1 MTNDETRFFTKI
13 ESKRDVS
20 LKESVRGWR
29 HVHLVDSTIYFYPLK
44 WILLEEGMNTVWHN
58 APWSW
63 APKYDEKRF
72 MELALPLNDS
82 SNTWNPKSPPNLRRC
97 RGKWKQKQHNR
108 SWIILPCLFRKCY
121 TLHHSWSSY
130 LLHTYPSSSGT
141 MEIPIHLE
149 IEWWNCSCESTKFIS
164 RPNWHTMDWNE
175 KSVAI
180 LLVEYETNQILAEKT
195 NERPLNVSTRIK
207 VTSQEFASATESGT
221 IDVVVYPG
229 HPEYAW
235 THQMVYQ
242 QHQQPIPTSNMERF
256 CVKILSLIL
265 PIPLLSMGI
274 ISCVICYNENDPLQK
289 FTVGLFL
296 IFVSSIFWGITTFVL
311 FSSYPSSVMKDD
323 SFRNKS
329 LKGFSL
335 NNIGGGTLV

>member
-1 MTNDETRFFTKI
+1 M
-13 ESKRDVS
+13 
-20 LKESVRGWR
+20 
-29 HVHLVDSTIYFYPLK
+29 
-44 WILLEEGMNTVWHN
+44 
-58 APWSW
+58 
-63 APKYDEKRF
+63 
-72 MELALPLNDS
+72 
-82 SNTWNPKSPPNLRRC
+82 
-97 RGKWKQKQHNR
+97 
-108 SWIILPCLFRKCY
+108 ILPILGILSLLPTFADAEENENKNNIIDRGSFFLAFFVSAIPFTILGLRTYY
-121 TLHHSWSSY
+121 THTLQVVVRWKFQSTLKSNGEIVHAKVLNSSVDQIDTPWIGMRRAY
-130 LLHTYPSSSGT
+130 T
-141 MEIPIHLE
+141 
-149 IEWWNCSCESTKFIS
+149 
-164 RPNWHTMDWNE
+164 
-175 KSVAI
+175 

-296 IFVSSIFWGITTFVL
+296 IFVSSIFWGITTV
-311 FSSYPSSVMKDD
+311 
-323 SFRNKS
+323 
-329 LKGFSL
+329 
-335 NNIGGGTLV
+335 